1 MQSYN
6 SYSCSSCYMR
16 VIGNVTY
23 YLVVVHLFRYNIP
36 NLKNKNGAFGSIIT
50 IDGFILKIVIPISV
64 STFYAT
70 FIALSF
76 NKWYDLD
83 CYNINLGE
91 YTHFLLLVIDLY
103 WKNLGNM
110 YMYQCSRIWFALNL
124 PHDTYILL
132 VILLIN

>member
-1 MQSYN
+1 MRN
-6 SYSCSSCYMR
+6 FSCSSCYMR
-16 VIGNVTY
+16 VIGNTTY
-23 YLVVVHLFRYNIP
+23 YLVVLHLSRYNIP
-36 NLKNKNGAFGSIIT
+36 NLKNKNGVFWSIIIGI
-50 IDGFILKIVIPISV
+50 IDWFVLKIVIPISV
-64 STFYAT
+64 MVFYAI

-110 YMYQCSRIWFALNL
+110 YMYQCSRIWFALNV